1 MQIIKKS
8 LKTLLSLLSLLIRLE
23 EENGY
28 NDKIEIFED
37 IMLDNI
43 NMH

>member
-8 LKTLLSLLSLLIRLE
+8 PKTLLSLLSLLIRLE